1 MCPNEIPNAK
11 IQLRLLS
18 EINENFDIIAD
29 LSQKVRDKK
38 ICSKNNFP
46 FKVLMT
52 LYQLD
57 LIEGE
62 VILHWYHKSAIDQ
75 ELKSAIKK
83 FIDYLEES
91 SEEESD
97 SE

>member
-1 MCPNEIPNAK
+1 
-11 IQLRLLS
+11 
-18 EINENFDIIAD
+18 
-29 LSQKVRDKK
+29 
-38 ICSKNNFP
+38 
-46 FKVLMT
+46 MT